1 MSSDSESSSSS
12 GSDSDSPAL
21 IQKPIFISSRKK
33 GKQNHSATETKSH
46 DIAIQKLDH
55 QLQMQASEVEIDFD
69 GTIDT
74 DNLDVEGEFRDWQAR
89 ERERKRSERAAIEKM
104 EQEKNDRI
112 RRTHLPHSEEKSEPA
127 NKPTTQT
134 KLGVFHSNTEGIEK
148 FLKREYANVE
158 DLGDHSR
165 PTRFKK

>member
-12 GSDSDSPAL
+12 GSDSDSPAPL

-33 GKQNHSATETKSH
+33 GKQNHAATESKSH

-55 QLQMQASEVEIDFD
+55 QLQMRASEVEIDFD

-89 ERERKRSERAAIEKM
+89 ERERKKSERAALEKM
-104 EQEKNDRI
+104 EQEKNDKI
-112 RRTHLPHSEEKSEPA
+112 RRTHLPGSEVKTENSE
-127 NKPTTQT
+127 TSIQS
-134 KLGVFHSNTEGIEK
+134 KLGVFHSNTEGMEK
-148 FLKREYANVE
+148 FLKREYADVE
-158 DLGDHSR
+158 DSGDHSR